1 MKLQDTIRSASSGGA
16 APTPKE
22 HVMASTAPLQDIPAA
37 PLPDVGHVDYNLHP
51 LKVSGLDHY
60 IEQPAWEVR
69 FRIS

>member
-1 MKLQDTIRSASSGGA
+1 MKRQETIPPVSPDGSLYMPEEHGTASAVA
-16 APTPKE
+16 ANGTP
-22 HVMASTAPLQDIPAA
+22 SL

-51 LKVSGLDHY
+51 LKVAGLDHY